1 MNIDTELNYERDVI
15 GIIGGMGSYACSG
28 IFHNILQACGNR
40 CDQDYIEVLIH
51 NNTRIP
57 DRTECILKN
66 NENPVN
72 ELIRSLKIL
81 ESAGANKI
89 LIGCITAHYY
99 IEKIKKYCVKSQII
113 NVVEEME
120 YYIGNYDDVKKIGII
135 CSRGTQTVGI
145 WDKCL
150 INKELIPIYLSDI
163 NREMLFE
170 DIIYGK
176 RGVKSGFFAE
186 NKLKLDYAIKC
197 LKEAGADIVLG
208 SCSELQMI
216 QRSNLKMGYLD
227 VFDITINKIVKEYY
241 KELNFPI

>member
-1 MNIDTELNYERDVI
+1 MDRDAERDVI

-57 DRTECILKN
+57 DRTECILEN
-66 NENPVN
+66 NEQPIN

-99 IEKIKKYCVKSQII
+99 ISKIKKYCVNSQII

-120 YYIGNYDDVKKIGII
+120 SYIENYDNIKKIGII
-135 CSRGTQTVGI
+135 CSRGTQAVGI
-145 WDKCL
+145 WDKFI
-150 INKELIPIYLSDI
+150 INKGLKPIYLSDI
-163 NREMLFE
+163 NREMIFE
-170 DIIYGK
+170 DIIYGE
-176 RGVKSGFFAE
+176 RGVKSGIFAE

-216 QRSNLKMGYLD
+216 QRSNFKIGYID
-227 VFDITINKIVKEYY
+227 VFDITISKLVNEYY
-241 KELNFPI
+241 RGL